1 LEYATSALNGN
12 DWFFNFLASIPLTTS
27 QHNDIVELMIPDF
40 DGDGNLPL
48 GIHWAVW
55 TEVTLRFGLTA
66 HRRRLLSGLKVALD
80 QFSAAGCVS
89 FFLDGSFV
97 TAKDHPGDY
106 DACWDVVGVDPAMLD
121 PVFYDFTDFKKAR
134 EAQKRKYFGE
144 FFPAQ
149 LPEGLSGKQFVD
161 FFQTDKTTG
170 ASKGIVGLD
179 LRRWQP

>member
-1 LEYATSALNGN
+1 
-12 DWFFNFLASIPLTTS
+12 
-27 QHNDIVELMIPDF
+27 MIQ
-40 DGDGNLPL
+40 
-48 GIHWAVW
+48 
-55 TEVTLRFGLTA
+55 RFGLTA
-66 HRRRLLSGLKVALD
+66 HRRRLLSGLKGALD

-121 PVFYDFTDFKKAR
+121 PVFYDFTDFKRAR

-149 LPEGLSGKQFVD
+149 LPEGYLENNSSTSF
-161 FFQTDKTTG
+161 
-170 ASKGIVGLD
+170 
-179 LRRWQP
+179 RRIRLLAVLKESSV